1 MLSNVSAPAL
11 LRLSAY
17 ATPTAENNLST
28 EADDAGQP
36 KYWRVMSATN
46 IWEFNLVL
54 FPPIK
59 HVLLRCVF
67 DLRQLEIRRQLIS
80 RSSRGGTGTLVVTRV
95 VRLREEGGVGPG
107 AA

>member
-36 KYWRVMSATN
+36 KYWRAIHIGLSPYNKSPGFRYRRETT
-46 IWEFNLVL
+46 L
-54 FPPIK
+54 FESVDGPI
-59 HVLLRCVF
+59 RCCGRV
-67 DLRQLEIRRQLIS
+67 
-80 RSSRGGTGTLVVTRV
+80 GGTPH
-95 VRLREEGGVGPG
+95 VGDMCG
-107 AA
+107 